1 MFLKFIERF
10 QRGKMVEAFTLVQVP
25 TNIMLKTRMVREILT
40 VIQCKELCLLTYFL
54 TFRM

>member
-1 MFLKFIERF
+1 MFLKFIESF
-10 QRGKMVEAFTLVQVP
+10 QRRKMLEAFTLVQVP